1 MLWMLVAGLV
11 LLGWTMP
18 AKATELM
25 IFDEDNSPGFMSPST
40 KNEVGCPLNR
50 VYKLPE
56 GHQTVF
62 RVGVLGIR
70 GPEAAWNEFNTT
82 FGEYLTATAGQQF
95 DPPIRFEMKPL
106 NFLSLFSD
114 TEAGL
119 VDLIYVNPSA
129 FSCIG
134 AYLDRGNV
142 YVALSC
148 GHHSPSVSLLPSI
161 TMSRIRIY
169 GPQSG
174 ITNLSAQN

>member
-1 MLWMLVAGLV
+1 MLAAGLV

-18 AKATELM
+18 AKAADFM
-25 IFDEDNSPGFMSPST
+25 ILDEEDKIPGFINPSP
-40 KNEVGCPLNR
+40 KDVDCPLSR

-62 RVGVLGIR
+62 RVGVLAIR

-82 FGEYLTATAGQQF
+82 FGEYLTATAGQRF
-95 DPPIRFEMKPL
+95 DPPLTFEMKPL

-134 AYLDRGNV
+134 AYLTSIAG
-142 YVALSC
+142 
-148 GHHSPSVSLLPSI
+148 SVFSHDVVI
-161 TMSRIRIY
+161 AHY
-169 GPQSG
+169 
-174 ITNLSAQN
+174 